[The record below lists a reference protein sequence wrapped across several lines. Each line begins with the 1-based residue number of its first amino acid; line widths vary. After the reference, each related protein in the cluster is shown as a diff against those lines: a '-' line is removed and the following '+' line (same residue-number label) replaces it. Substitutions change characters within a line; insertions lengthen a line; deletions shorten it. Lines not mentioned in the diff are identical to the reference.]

1 MTIACTSFE
10 SNLEWPDTTWSDA
23 DWSAL
28 ESDGRWTLER
38 ASSKLLDVATS
49 HPMSLPTTFQFR
61 WRSGR
66 YKIAVQDDVEVP
78 LLRLSGVVGTIPFSC
93 EDRTSRSRVLDT
105 LRHMRDIWPC
115 AGLTLAG
122 GQVRLSREMAAERP
136 HMSFRE
142 MIAQASTALL
152 PIQPVIELIESDLW
166 PAA

>member
-1 MTIACTSFE
+1 MDWTETSFTAAAFGE
-10 SNLEWPDTTWSDA
+10 P
-23 DWSAL
+23 
-28 ESDGRWTLER
+28 WTLER
-38 ASSKLLDVATS
+38 ASSKLLDAVTS
-49 HPMSLPTTFQFR
+49 MPMSLPAAFQFR

-66 YKIAVQDDVEVP
+66 YSISVLEAEERP
-78 LLRLSGVVGTIPFSC
+78 LLHLRGIIGTVPFSC
-93 EDRTSRSRVLDT
+93 EDRSSRRRVLDT

-122 GQVRLSREMAAERP
+122 GQVRLSREILAERP

-142 MIAQASTALL
+142 MVAQASTALL